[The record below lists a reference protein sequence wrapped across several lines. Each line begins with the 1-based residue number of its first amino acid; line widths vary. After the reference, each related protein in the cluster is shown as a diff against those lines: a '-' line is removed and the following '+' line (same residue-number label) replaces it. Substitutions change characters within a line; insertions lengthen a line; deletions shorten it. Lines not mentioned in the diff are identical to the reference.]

1 MTVDF
6 DLLQA
11 LFWSATYVLIII
23 FNIKYR
29 TLGIPPIAMATNFA
43 WETTALIRYGS
54 VIHIAWFSLDL
65 IIVITYFTL
74 CKPVYFRQKFYLPI
88 LYVVEMT
95 VFYVV
100 FKAGGML
107 LSSFIIDCTMAIEY
121 LIYILYIYMENERQ
135 PTQAPP
141 ILIALCSTKL
151 IGDLFAWI
159 YYKEFSKI
167 VFVIGIVVFLLN
179 ALCLG
184 AALLGGKEKLH
195 HAEAAEE

>member
-29 TLGIPPIAMATNFA
+29 SLGIPPIAMATNFA

-65 IIVITYFTL
+65 IIIITYFML
-74 CKPVYFRQKFYLPI
+74 CKPVYLRHKFYLPI
-88 LYVVEMT
+88 LYVVELT

-100 FKAGGML
+100 FEAGGML
-107 LSSFIIDCTMAIEY
+107 LSSFVIDCTMAIEY
-121 LIYILYIYMENERQ
+121 LIYIYIYTADERQ
-135 PTQAPP
+135 PTQAPLL
-141 ILIALCSTKL
+141 LIALCSTKL

-159 YYKEFSKI
+159 YYQEFSKT
-167 VFVIGIVVFLLN
+167 VFVIGILVFSLN
-179 ALCLG
+179 SSCLWIVTS
-184 AALLGGKEKLH
+184 GKKKR
-195 HAEAAEE
+195 

>member
-29 TLGIPPIAMATNFA
+29 SLGIPPIAMATNFA

-74 CKPVYFRQKFYLPI
+74 CKPVYLRHKFYLPI
-88 LYVVEMT
+88 LYAVEMAALC
-95 VFYVV
+95 VV
-100 FKAGGML
+100 FESGGML
-107 LSSFIIDCTMAIEY
+107 LSCFFIDCIMAIEY
-121 LIYILYIYMENERQ
+121 LMYIKNIYTYTADERQ
-135 PTQAPP
+135 PTQVPR
-141 ILIALCSTKL
+141 LLVALCSTKL

-159 YYKEFSKI
+159 YYQEFSKT
-167 VFVIGIVVFLLN
+167 VFVIGILVFSLN
-179 ALCLG
+179 SSCLWIVTS
-184 AALLGGKEKLH
+184 GKKKR
-195 HAEAAEE
+195 

>member
-29 TLGIPPIAMATNFA
+29 SLGIPPIAMATNFA

-65 IIVITYFTL
+65 IIIITYFML
-74 CKPVYFRQKFYLPI
+74 CKPVYLRHKLYLPI
-88 LYVVEMT
+88 LYVVEMAA
-95 VFYVV
+95 FYAI
-100 FKAGGML
+100 FEAGGML
-107 LSSFIIDCTMAIEY
+107 LSSFVIDCTMAIEY
-121 LIYILYIYMENERQ
+121 LIYIYNTADERQ
-135 PTQAPP
+135 PTQAPLL
-141 ILIALCSTKL
+141 LIALCSTKL

-159 YYKEFSKI
+159 YYQEFSKT
-167 VFVIGIVVFLLN
+167 VFVIGILVFSLN
-179 ALCLG
+179 SSCLWIVT
-184 AALLGGKEKLH
+184 GGKKKR
-195 HAEAAEE
+195 

>member
-29 TLGIPPIAMATNFA
+29 SLGIPPIAMATNFA

-65 IIVITYFTL
+65 IIIITYFML
-74 CKPVYFRQKFYLPI
+74 CKPVYLRHKLYLPI
-88 LYVVEMT
+88 LYVVEMAA
-95 VFYVV
+95 FYAI
-100 FKAGGML
+100 FEAGGML
-107 LSSFIIDCTMAIEY
+107 LSSFVIDCTMAIEY
-121 LIYILYIYMENERQ
+121 LIYIYIYIYNTADERQ
-135 PTQAPP
+135 PTQAPLL
-141 ILIALCSTKL
+141 LIALCSTKL

-159 YYKEFSKI
+159 YYQEFSKT
-167 VFVIGIVVFLLN
+167 VFVIGILVFSLN
-179 ALCLG
+179 SSCLWIVT
-184 AALLGGKEKLH
+184 GGKKKR
-195 HAEAAEE
+195 

>member
-29 TLGIPPIAMATNFA
+29 SLGIPPIAMATNFA

-65 IIVITYFTL
+65 IIIITYFML
-74 CKPVYFRQKFYLPI
+74 CKPVYLRHKFYLPI
-88 LYVVEMT
+88 LYVVELT

-100 FKAGGML
+100 FEAGGML

-121 LIYILYIYMENERQ
+121 LIYIYIYIYIYTAVERL
-135 PTQAPP
+135 PTQAPRL
-141 ILIALCSTKL
+141 LIALCSTKL

-159 YYKEFSKI
+159 YYQEFSKA
-167 VFVIGIVVFLLN
+167 VFVIGILVFFLN
-179 ALCLG
+179 SSCLW
-184 AALLGGKEKLH
+184 LVTSGKKKR
-195 HAEAAEE
+195 

>member
-29 TLGIPPIAMATNFA
+29 SLGIPPIAMATNFA

-65 IIVITYFTL
+65 IIIITYFML
-74 CKPVYFRQKFYLPI
+74 CKPVYLRHKLYLPI
-88 LYVVEMT
+88 LYVVEMAA
-95 VFYVV
+95 FYVI
-100 FKAGGML
+100 FEAGGML
-107 LSSFIIDCTMAIEY
+107 LSSFVIDCTMAIEY
-121 LIYILYIYMENERQ
+121 LIYIYIYNTADERQ
-135 PTQAPP
+135 PTQAPLL
-141 ILIALCSTKL
+141 LIALCSTKL

-159 YYKEFSKI
+159 YYQEFSKT
-167 VFVIGIVVFLLN
+167 VFVIGILVFSLN
-179 ALCLG
+179 SSCLWIVTS
-184 AALLGGKEKLH
+184 GKKKR
-195 HAEAAEE
+195 

>member
-29 TLGIPPIAMATNFA
+29 SLGIPPIAMATNFA

-65 IIVITYFTL
+65 IIIITYFML
-74 CKPVYFRQKFYLPI
+74 CKPVYLRHKLYLPI
-88 LYVVEMT
+88 LYVVEMAA
-95 VFYVV
+95 FYAI
-100 FKAGGML
+100 FEAGGML
-107 LSSFIIDCTMAIEY
+107 LSSFVIDCTMAIEY
-121 LIYILYIYMENERQ
+121 LIYIHIYMADERQ
-135 PTQAPP
+135 PTQAPRL
-141 ILIALCSTKL
+141 LIALCSTKL

-159 YYKEFSKI
+159 YYQEFSKT
-167 VFVIGIVVFLLN
+167 VFVIGILVFSLN
-179 ALCLG
+179 SSCLWIVTS
-184 AALLGGKEKLH
+184 GKKKR
-195 HAEAAEE
+195 

>member
-29 TLGIPPIAMATNFA
+29 SLGIPPIAMATNFA

-65 IIVITYFTL
+65 IIIITYFML
-74 CKPVYFRQKFYLPI
+74 CKPVYLRHKFYLPI
-88 LYVVEMT
+88 LYVVELT

-100 FKAGGML
+100 FEAGGML

-121 LIYILYIYMENERQ
+121 LIYIYIYIRYTADERQ
-135 PTQAPP
+135 PTQVPR
-141 ILIALCSTKL
+141 LLVALCSTKL

-159 YYKEFSKI
+159 YYQEFSKT
-167 VFVIGIVVFLLN
+167 VFVIGILVFSLN
-179 ALCLG
+179 SSCLW
-184 AALLGGKEKLH
+184 LVTSGKKKR
-195 HAEAAEE
+195 

>member
-29 TLGIPPIAMATNFA
+29 SLGIPPIAMATNFA

-65 IIVITYFTL
+65 IIIITYFML
-74 CKPVYFRQKFYLPI
+74 CKPVYLRHKFYLPI
-88 LYVVEMT
+88 LYVVELT

-100 FKAGGML
+100 FEAGGML

-121 LIYILYIYMENERQ
+121 LIYIYIYTADERQ
-135 PTQAPP
+135 PTQAPR
-141 ILIALCSTKL
+141 LLVALCSTKL

-159 YYKEFSKI
+159 YYQEFSKT
-167 VFVIGIVVFLLN
+167 VFVIGILVFSLN
-179 ALCLG
+179 CSCLW
-184 AALLGGKEKLH
+184 LVTSGKKKH
-195 HAEAAEE
+195 

>member
-29 TLGIPPIAMATNFA
+29 SLGIPPIAMATNFA

-65 IIVITYFTL
+65 IIIITYFML
-74 CKPVYFRQKFYLPI
+74 CKPVYLRHKFYLPI
-88 LYVVEMT
+88 LYVVEMAA
-95 VFYVV
+95 FYAI
-100 FKAGGML
+100 FEAGGML
-107 LSSFIIDCTMAIEY
+107 LSSFVIDCTMAIEY
-121 LIYILYIYMENERQ
+121 LIYIYIYGYTADERQ
-135 PTQAPP
+135 PTQAPLL
-141 ILIALCSTKL
+141 LIALCSTKL

-159 YYKEFSKI
+159 YYQEFSKT
-167 VFVIGIVVFLLN
+167 VFVIGILVFSLN
-179 ALCLG
+179 SFCLWIVTS
-184 AALLGGKEKLH
+184 GKKKR
-195 HAEAAEE
+195 

>member
-29 TLGIPPIAMATNFA
+29 SLGIPPIAMATNFA

-65 IIVITYFTL
+65 IIIITYFML
-74 CKPVYFRQKFYLPI
+74 CKPVYLRHKFYLPI
-88 LYVVEMT
+88 LYVVELT

-100 FKAGGML
+100 FEAGGML

-121 LIYILYIYMENERQ
+121 LIYIYIYGRRKATNTGTTASCCPMQYQTDWRSICLD
-135 PTQAPP
+135 
-141 ILIALCSTKL
+141 ILSRVFKDRFCDRN
-151 IGDLFAWI
+151 IGFFP
-159 YYKEFSKI
+159 K
-167 VFVIGIVVFLLN
+167 
-179 ALCLG
+179 
-184 AALLGGKEKLH
+184 
-195 HAEAAEE
+195 

>member
-29 TLGIPPIAMATNFA
+29 SLGIPPIAMATNFA

-65 IIVITYFTL
+65 IIIITYFML
-74 CKPVYFRQKFYLPI
+74 CKPVYLRHKLYLPI
-88 LYVVEMT
+88 LYVVEMAA
-95 VFYVV
+95 FYVI
-100 FKAGGML
+100 FEAGGML
-107 LSSFIIDCTMAIEY
+107 LSSFVIDCTMAIEY
-121 LIYILYIYMENERQ
+121 LIYIYIYIYNTADERQ
-135 PTQAPP
+135 PTQAPLL
-141 ILIALCSTKL
+141 LIALCSTKL

-159 YYKEFSKI
+159 YYQEFSKT
-167 VFVIGIVVFLLN
+167 VFVIGILVFSLN
-179 ALCLG
+179 SSCLWIVT
-184 AALLGGKEKLH
+184 GGKKKR
-195 HAEAAEE
+195 

>member
-29 TLGIPPIAMATNFA
+29 SLGIPPIAMATNFA

-65 IIVITYFTL
+65 IIIITYFML
-74 CKPVYFRQKFYLPI
+74 CKPVYLRHKLYLPI
-88 LYVVEMT
+88 LYVVEMAA
-95 VFYVV
+95 FYAI
-100 FKAGGML
+100 FGAGGML
-107 LSSFIIDCTMAIEY
+107 LSSFVIDCTMAIEY
-121 LIYILYIYMENERQ
+121 LIYIYIYNTADERQ
-135 PTQAPP
+135 PTQAPLL
-141 ILIALCSTKL
+141 LIALCSTKL

-159 YYKEFSKI
+159 YYQEFSKT
-167 VFVIGIVVFLLN
+167 VFVIGILVFSLN
-179 ALCLG
+179 SSCLWIVTS
-184 AALLGGKEKLH
+184 GKKKR
-195 HAEAAEE
+195 

>member
-29 TLGIPPIAMATNFA
+29 SLGIPPIAMATNFA

-65 IIVITYFTL
+65 IIIITYFML
-74 CKPVYFRQKFYLPI
+74 CKPVYLRHKLYLPI
-88 LYVVEMT
+88 LYVVEMAA
-95 VFYVV
+95 FYAI
-100 FKAGGML
+100 FEAGGML
-107 LSSFIIDCTMAIEY
+107 LSSFVIDCTMAIEY
-121 LIYILYIYMENERQ
+121 LIYIYIYNTADERQ
-135 PTQAPP
+135 PTQAPLL
-141 ILIALCSTKL
+141 LIALCSTKL

-159 YYKEFSKI
+159 YYQEFSKT
-167 VFVIGIVVFLLN
+167 VFVIGILVFSLN
-179 ALCLG
+179 SSCLWIVT
-184 AALLGGKEKLH
+184 GGKKKR
-195 HAEAAEE
+195 